1 MGLNQVKDLTQK
13 TIRNILNNRPFSSL
27 EDFLVTVDPQK
38 KEVKNLLSI
47 GAFSDITTITSGLEK
62 IKHQLI
68 PGQMQLFPLKDIA
81 EGWHKEDIAEAQS
94 EILGVSLS
102 ITPLEQIADQIDS
115 LGAISTLEAQN
126 YLGEKVRIVGMRQ
139 TWRRIRTRSNQ
150 MMCFFNIEDFEG
162 SIQVVIPSQLY
173 RKVRDILVKPGPF
186 LVEGIIDHD
195 SERNKTQLLATQMSL
210 INPPLSSKAFDVSL

>member
-1 MGLNQVKDLTQK
+1 MIYMGLNQVKDLTQK

-62 IKHQLI
+62 IKHQLT
-68 PGQMQLFPLKDIA
+68 PGQMQLFPPKDIA

-102 ITPLEQIADQIDS
+102 ITPLEQIAD
-115 LGAISTLEAQN
+115 
-126 YLGEKVRIVGMRQ
+126 
-139 TWRRIRTRSNQ
+139 
-150 MMCFFNIEDFEG
+150 
-162 SIQVVIPSQLY
+162 
-173 RKVRDILVKPGPF
+173 
-186 LVEGIIDHD
+186 
-195 SERNKTQLLATQMSL
+195 
-210 INPPLSSKAFDVSL
+210 